1 MNRYLFLLFLLSFG
15 TSCTTVSD
23 EPAYDFTPRIELLG
37 LTPDT
42 VREFRDSV
50 FFKVYYEDGD
60 GDLGF
65 SNFDSNSVYIRD
77 LRFTRFDEFYLGPI
91 TPESINE
98 SINGEIDFVLPGLFV
113 LGNSDQE
120 RTSFELMIKDRAGN
134 FSNLVSTDEVLII
147 KN

>member
-1 MNRYLFLLFLLSFG
+1 MGRYLLLCIALSFAG
-15 TSCTTVSD
+15 SCTTVSED
-23 EPAYDFTPRIELLG
+23 PAYDFTPRIELLS
-37 LTPDT
+37 LRPDT
-42 VREFRDSV
+42 VKEFRDSV

-77 LRFTRFDEFYLGPI
+77 LRFTRFDEYYLGPI
-91 TPESINE
+91 TPEGINE
-98 SINGEIDFVLPGLFV
+98 SINGEIDFILPGLFL
-113 LGNSDQE
+113 LGNSEEE

-134 FSNLVSTDEVLII
+134 FSNLVSTGEVLIV

>member
-1 MNRYLFLLFLLSFG
+1 MCRYLFLSFFLSFAL
-15 TSCTTVSD
+15 SCTTVSE

-37 LTPDT
+37 ITPDT
-42 VREFRDSV
+42 VREFRDSL

-91 TPESINE
+91 TPEEIGE
-98 SINGEIDFVLPGLFV
+98 SISGEIDFVLPGLF
-113 LGNSDQE
+113 LLANSDQE

-134 FSNLVSTDEVLII
+134 FSNLVSTGEVLIV